1 MIGKICLGS
10 SVVERDA
17 ENVDVGSSILPPGIL
32 INFMFLE
39 IKKYPDPILRKKC
52 QAVEKVDEE
61 VKKLAEEMLRVMYA
75 NKGAGLAAPQ
85 VGVLKRIIVFDLGQ
99 GPEVYINPKILKKQ
113 GRMKS
118 LEGCL
123 SLPEVSLEIKRASKI
138 RVEALNK
145 KGEKKIFKAEG
156 LRAFVLQH
164 ETDHLNGILI
174 LDRKNPF
181 IRWRDLFLNLFRKKP
196 RVP

>member
-1 MIGKICLGS
+1 
-10 SVVERDA
+10 
-17 ENVDVGSSILPPGIL
+17 
-32 INFMFLE
+32 
-39 IKKYPDPILRKKC
+39 
-52 QAVEKVDEE
+52 
-61 VKKLAEEMLRVMYA
+61 
-75 NKGAGLAAPQ
+75 
-85 VGVLKRIIVFDLGQ
+85 
-99 GPEVYINPKILKKQ
+99 
-113 GRMKS
+113 MKS

-164 ETDHLNGILI
+164 ETDHLNGVLI

-181 IRWRDLFLNLFRKKP
+181 IRLKDLFINLFRKKP

>member
-1 MIGKICLGS
+1 M
-10 SVVERDA
+10 
-17 ENVDVGSSILPPGIL
+17 
-32 INFMFLE
+32 LE

-52 QAVEKVDEE
+52 QEVKKVDEE
-61 VKKLAEEMLRVMYA
+61 IKKLAEGMLEVMYV

-85 VGVLKRIIVFDLGQ
+85 VGVLKRIIVFDIGQ

-113 GRMKS
+113 NKVKS

-123 SLPEVSLEIKRASKI
+123 SLPEVSLEIKRASKV
-138 RVEALNK
+138 RVEVLNK
-145 KGEKKIFKAEG
+145 KAEKKIFKAEG

-164 ETDHLNGILI
+164 EIDHLNGILI

-181 IRWRDLFLNLFRKKP
+181 IRLKDLFLNLFRKKP
-196 RVP
+196 QP

>member
-1 MIGKICLGS
+1 MLK
-10 SVVERDA
+10 
-17 ENVDVGSSILPPGIL
+17 
-32 INFMFLE
+32 

-52 QAVEKVDEE
+52 QEVKKVDEE
-61 VKKLAEEMLRVMYA
+61 IKKLAEGMLEVMYV

-85 VGVLKRIIVFDLGQ
+85 VGVLKKIIVFDIGQ

-113 GRMKS
+113 NKVKS

-138 RVEALNK
+138 RVEVFNK
-145 KGEKKIFKAEG
+145 RGEKKIFKTEG

-164 ETDHLNGILI
+164 EIDHLNGILI

-181 IRWRDLFLNLFRKKP
+181 IRLKDLFLNLFRKKP
-196 RVP
+196 QP

>member
-1 MIGKICLGS
+1 M
-10 SVVERDA
+10 
-17 ENVDVGSSILPPGIL
+17 
-32 INFMFLE
+32 LE

-52 QAVEKVDEE
+52 QEVKKVDEE
-61 VKKLAEEMLRVMYA
+61 IKKLAEGMLEVMYV

-85 VGVLKRIIVFDLGQ
+85 VGVLKRIIVFDIGQ

-113 GRMKS
+113 GRAKS

-123 SLPEVSLEIKRASKI
+123 SLPKVSLEIKRASKI

-164 ETDHLNGILI
+164 ETDHLNGVLI

-181 IRWRDLFLNLFRKKP
+181 IRLKDLFINLFRKKP